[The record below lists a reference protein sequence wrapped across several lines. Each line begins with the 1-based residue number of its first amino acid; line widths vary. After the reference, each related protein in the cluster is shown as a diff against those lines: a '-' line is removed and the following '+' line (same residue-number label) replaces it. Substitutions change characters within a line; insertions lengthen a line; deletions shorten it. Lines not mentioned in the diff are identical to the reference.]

1 VKRELG
7 DGYELDD
14 DRTRIDRDAVH
25 VGFGSNERALERNIP
40 EL

>member
-25 VGFGSNERALERNIP
+25 AYLGGRASGRTR
-40 EL
+40 